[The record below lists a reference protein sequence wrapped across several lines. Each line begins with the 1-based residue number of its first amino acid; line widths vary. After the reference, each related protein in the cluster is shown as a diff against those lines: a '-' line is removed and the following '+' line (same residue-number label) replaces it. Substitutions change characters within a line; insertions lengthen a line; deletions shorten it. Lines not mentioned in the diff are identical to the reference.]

1 MIYTRRMDTIL
12 LKMILLASVIVL
24 VTAAIAKYLR
34 IGSDEFYREQS
45 ERGQQVGRHCCL
57 SGLADFSEDIRK
69 ARDHEVDSKAA
80 QS

>member
-1 MIYTRRMDTIL
+1 MDPVL
-12 LKMILLASVIVL
+12 LKMILLAGGIV
-24 VTAAIAKYLR
+24 VMTAAIAKFLK

-57 SGLADFSEDIRK
+57 SGLADFSEDIHKSR
-69 ARDHEVDSKAA
+69 APRTDSKAP